1 MKLSSFMKL
10 MRIHQWYKNIVIFLP
25 LLFLGKF
32 FELTLWKELFLGF
45 LSLSLVSS
53 SGYILNDILDRKK
66 DQSHPEKKHRPIAS
80 GIIKVKAG
88 ITFAILILVLGM
100 LLAYQLPIFFF
111 LSVIALFALT
121 QLYSLFFK
129 HVVFV
134 DILLIAINFVIRA
147 VSGTFILNVTISP
160 WLILC
165 TFFLSL
171 FLSVGKRKADLYF
184 LQEDATIHRRT
195 LPSYT
200 EAITNALLL
209 ITTAS
214 LILSYSLY
222 SILSNF
228 HWLLLSLPFA
238 LYTIFRYLSFVY
250 SNSVIARHPEKVFL
264 DWKMDIAITF
274 WILVVLFVTSF

>member
-1 MKLSSFMKL
+1 MKLFSFFKL
-10 MRIHQWYKNIVIFLP
+10 MRINQWYKNIVIFLP
-25 LLFLGKF
+25 LIFLGKF

-66 DQSHPEKKHRPIAS
+66 DQAHPEKKNRPIAS
-80 GIIKVKAG
+80 GISKVKES
-88 ITFAILILVLGM
+88 IIFAVLLFILGM
-100 LLAYQLPIFFF
+100 FLAYQLPIFFF
-111 LSVIALFALT
+111 LSVLALFVLT
-121 QLYSLFFK
+121 QFYSLFFK

-147 VSGTFILNVTISP
+147 VSGTFVLNAVISP

-171 FLSVGKRKADLYF
+171 FLSVGKRKADLHF

-195 LPSYT
+195 LLSYT
-200 EAITNALLL
+200 EAITNALL
-209 ITTAS
+209 IIATAS

-222 SILSNF
+222 SISSNF

-238 LYTIFRYLSFVY
+238 LYTVFRYLSFVY
-250 SNSVIARHPEKVFL
+250 SDSAIARHPEKVFL
-264 DWKMDIAITF
+264 DWRMDIAITL
-274 WILVVLFVTSF
+274 WILAVLFVIYF